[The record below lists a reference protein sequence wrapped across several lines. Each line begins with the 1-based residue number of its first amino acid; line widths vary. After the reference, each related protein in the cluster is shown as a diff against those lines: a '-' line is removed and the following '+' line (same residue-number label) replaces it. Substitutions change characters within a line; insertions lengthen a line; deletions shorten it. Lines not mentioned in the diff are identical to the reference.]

1 MIFSLILVSLC
12 FSFCKN
18 DQMPHDAVRPDQ
30 NEVQSKSDRVAE
42 EQTVMNQSVE
52 NQQERAKLQEAVS
65 DPRPSNRNDQ
75 QPAPEAIPEAPAG
88 DVNQRASQDKERPAG
103 EAEVVYGGK
112 LEQVG
117 TEHEAGDM
125 HDAFDQLL
133 IKYVTVDGRVDYAS
147 LKAKSGELESY
158 LDLLSSQ
165 DPSSM
170 ERSEALAFW
179 INSYNA
185 FTIKLILDHYPL
197 ESITE
202 IDGGQPWSTEW
213 VRING
218 RVLSLDQIENE
229 IIRPQ
234 FEESRIHFAVNCA
247 AKSCPPLLNRAW
259 TADKLEQQLEQQT
272 KKFINNN
279 KYNSISKDRVAVSRI
294 FEWYAQD
301 FGDLIEYINRYSN
314 VQVDADAKITYLEY
328 DWSLNE

>member
-18 DQMPHDAVRPDQ
+18 DQIRPDAVSDDQ
-30 NEVQSKSDRVAE
+30 NEVQSKTDRVAE
-42 EQTVMNQSVE
+42 EQAVLNQSME
-52 NQQERAKLQEAVS
+52 NQQEQSKLQEAAS
-65 DPRPSNRNDQ
+65 DRESSTSSVQ
-75 QPAPEAIPEAPAG
+75 QSAPEASPETPAG
-88 DVNQRASQDKERPAG
+88 NVNQRASQDKEMPAG
-103 EAEVVYGGK
+103 EAEEVYGGK

-117 TEHEAGDM
+117 TEPEAGDI

-133 IKYVTVDGRVDYAS
+133 IKYVTVDGRVDYPS
-147 LKAKSGELESY
+147 LKAKSAELESY

-202 IDGGQPWSTEW
+202 IDGGKPWSTEW
-213 VRING
+213 IKING

-234 FEESRIHFAVNCA
+234 FQESRIHFAVNCA
-247 AKSCPPLLNRAW
+247 AKSCPPLMNRAW

-314 VQVDADAKITYLEY
+314 VKVDAGAKITYLEY